1 MKEKLREKYIPQSYQ
16 VVRIVS
22 SSKSQSVM
30 EPTLVSMEIIK
41 KAIQD
46 LSIRIKSMHLSSK
59 RMTGSNEVLLPPTQE
74 TVTLVM
80 ISW

>member
-1 MKEKLREKYIPQSYQ
+1 
-16 VVRIVS
+16 
-22 SSKSQSVM
+22 M